1 MVMESENEILQDC
14 YDQLIEVSERLED
27 IPEAKKIIDRLD
39 RMMRSLSELI
49 DSEDDDNNWD

>member
-1 MVMESENEILQDC
+1 MESENEILQDC